1 MTPTARHQVAQEL
14 VAHGLSQRR
23 ACQVVL
29 ARNGYGSGSRAATQ
43 LAADAPVTAALQA
56 LVARHPGWGFWKY
69 HYRLRENGLV
79 ISHKRLWRL
88 YQALGLQLGKR
99 RKKRRLPARL
109 KQPLQVPVA
118 PDVCWLPDFTGDAL
132 TDGRR
137 FLTLNVIDNFDREA
151 LGIEVDFS
159 QPTGRIVRLLAQ
171 FITQYMDDRTSCSLI
186 TLYSLL
192 VF

>member
-1 MTPTARHQVAQEL
+1 MAQEL
-14 VAHGLSQRR
+14 VAYGLSQRR

-29 ARNGYGSGSRAATQ
+29 ARNGYGSGGRAATQ

-69 HYRLRENGLV
+69 HYRLRENSLV

-88 YQALGLQLGKR
+88 CQALGLQLGKR

-118 PDVCWLPDFTGDAL
+118 PDVWVT
-132 TDGRR
+132 
-137 FLTLNVIDNFDREA
+137 
-151 LGIEVDFS
+151 
-159 QPTGRIVRLLAQ
+159 RLHG
-171 FITQYMDDRTSCSLI
+171 
-186 TLYSLL
+186 
-192 VF
+192 